1 MIRLALAA
9 IVFCSTLCASLEPVP
24 AGTAAALASP
34 LAAITAQAA
43 HDCAPGRDEGEWRP
57 RHNATVSIPES
68 AFKWRTLHAGVA
80 PAPRPEAIIARV
92 QADPLPAPAS
102 GAPSYLLHIPLLI

>member
-9 IVFCSTLCASLEPVP
+9 IVFCSTLCASLAPVP
-24 AGTAAALASP
+24 AGTAAALESS
-34 LAAITAQAA
+34 LAAATAQAA
-43 HDCAPGRDEGEWRP
+43 HDCAPAGDQGEWRP

-80 PAPRPEAIIARV
+80 PAARPESIAAGVR
-92 QADPLPAPAS
+92 ADPLPAPVS
-102 GAPSYLLHIPLLI
+102 GAPSYLLHTPLLI